1 MQYIVGALIIGIVIG
16 ICLMY
21 LALCQYFKRIKTNY
35 SKTIITLQDELN
47 YYRRNENIK

>member
-1 MQYIVGALIIGIVIG
+1 MQYIIASFIVGVFIG

-21 LALCQYFKRIKTNY
+21 ITLCQYFKRTKTNY